1 MPIHEG
7 GLDRVFK
14 YVRMPLVKRVLLL
27 LLAFFLFLIAL
38 GVFLVQK
45 EKPETI
51 TYGLSFNVPYAR
63 ELGLDYK
70 EVYTALLD
78 ELGVRHLRLAAHW
91 TLTEPEQDK
100 YNFEELDHM
109 LDEAL
114 LRGATVILG
123 VGRRLPR
130 WPECHVPPWAA
141 ELSWE
146 EQKAEIREYIEAV
159 VTRYKD
165 HPSIT
170 HWQVEN
176 EPFLTVFA
184 YEHCGDLDTEFLDE
198 EIELVRSLDN
208 TRPILV
214 TDSGNLGTWSGAYKR
229 GDAFGTSVYVYF
241 WNPELGQFKTA
252 LPPSFYRLKDKLMRL
267 RYGDQPTYL
276 IELSA
281 EPWLL
286 EPVTDV
292 PLEVQHTRMDVDK
305 FNEILEYA
313 RETRY
318 DRQYLWGGEWWYWLR
333 ERDIDDMWERAREV
347 FKDSE
352 VTPETTR

>member
-1 MPIHEG
+1 MFTRLQRALLWLLVAI
-7 GLDRVFK
+7 LVF
-14 YVRMPLVKRVLLL
+14 VLM
-27 LLAFFLFLIAL
+27 
-38 GVFLVQK
+38 VFLLIR
-45 EKPETI
+45 KPVPESI
-51 TYGLSFNVPYAR
+51 TYGLSFNVPYAL
-63 ELGLDYK
+63 ELGLDPR
-70 EVYTALLD
+70 EVFVALLD
-78 ELGVRHLRLAAHW
+78 ELGVRHFRLAAHW
-91 TLTEPEQDK
+91 TITEPKQDE
-100 YNFEELDHM
+100 YDFSELDFM
-109 LDEAL
+109 LEEAKA
-114 LRGATVILG
+114 RDAHVILA

-130 WPECHVPPWAA
+130 WPECHVPEWATN
-141 ELSWE
+141 LSWE
-146 EQKAEIREYIEAV
+146 EQKEEIREYMRAV

-184 YEHCGDLDTEFLDE
+184 YEHCGDLDADFLDE
-198 EIELVRSLDN
+198 EIALVRSIDN

-214 TDSGNLGTWSGAYKR
+214 TDSGNLGTWQGAYKR

-252 LPPSFYRLKDKLMRL
+252 LPPAFYRLKESVMEILHGSKE
-267 RYGDQPTYL
+267 TFL

-292 PLEVQHTRMDVDK
+292 PLDVQHTRMDVDK

-313 RETRY
+313 KHTRY
-318 DRQYLWGGEWWYWLR
+318 DKQYLWGGEWWYWLR
-333 ERDIDDMWERAREV
+333 EQGETDMWNRALELYSIS
-347 FKDSE
+347 DNAL
-352 VTPETTR
+352 P